1 MAIEPGLPLA
11 AKLKAID
18 LAVAEHTAS
27 ATAARVERDWETV
40 VSHEDAARALRRLR
54 RTLETRS

>member
-1 MAIEPGLPLA
+1 MKNDGLPLA

-18 LAVAEHTAS
+18 LAVAEHTA
-27 ATAARVERDWETV
+27 AEAAARRERDWETV

-54 RTLETRS
+54 RTLETR